1 MHFIILLLGNW
12 PSFIGLKRIYEIV
25 QVSIINAREQINNSH
40 MLSQLKDFNEVF
52 EFVKSSVNS
61 IFEMKRAG
69 LSLMLHRMPARVG
82 AYHVLG
88 SNVIAV
94 NSILLDLV
102 KKYSAS
108 NDEYNS
114 YLFTVLLHEY
124 LHTFGIL
131 DEYKVRQMSV
141 EICEKFFGEK
151 RTVTVMAKD
160 PLKIFPQLGLVS
172 YDNFENKFEIIKNFD
187 NSNQTYIQ

>member
-1 MHFIILLLGNW
+1 MLL
-12 PSFIGLKRIYEIV
+12 
-25 QVSIINAREQINNSH
+25 
-40 MLSQLKDFNEVF
+40 QLKDFNEVF
-52 EFVKSSVNS
+52 EFVKYSVNS
-61 IFEMKRAG
+61 IYEMKRAG
-69 LSLMLHRMPARVG
+69 LSLMLHRMPTRVG

-108 NDEYNS
+108 NNEYNS

-124 LHTFGIL
+124 LHSFGIL

-141 EICEKFFGEK
+141 ELCRNFFGKK
-151 RTVTVMAKD
+151 RTVTVMAED
-160 PLKIFPQLGLVS
+160 PLKVIPQLGLVS
-172 YDNFENKFEIIKNFD
+172 YGKFENEYEIIKNFD

>member
-1 MHFIILLLGNW
+1 MPIITA
-12 PSFIGLKRIYEIV
+12 
-25 QVSIINAREQINNSH
+25 QEQTSNCN
-40 MLSQLKDFNEVF
+40 MLSQLKDYNEVF

-61 IFEMKRAG
+61 IYEMKRAG
-69 LSLMLHRMPARVG
+69 LSLMLHRMPTRVG

-102 KKYSAS
+102 KKYSTS

-114 YLFTVLLHEY
+114 YLFTILLHEY
-124 LHTFGIL
+124 LHSLGIL
-131 DEYKVRQMSV
+131 DEHKVRQMSL
-141 EICEKFFGEK
+141 ELCEKFFGEK
-151 RTVTVMAKD
+151 RTVTVMAED

-172 YDNFENKFEIIKNFD
+172 YDKFEFENKYEIIKNFD

>member
-1 MHFIILLLGNW
+1 MHFIFLLLGNLA
-12 PSFIGLKRIYEIV
+12 SFIGLKRIYEIV
-25 QVSIINAREQINNSH
+25 KVSIINAQEQINNSH

-69 LSLMLHRMPARVG
+69 LSLMLHRMPTRVG

-114 YLFTVLLHEY
+114 YLFTILLHEY
-124 LHTFGIL
+124 LHSFGIL

-141 EICEKFFGEK
+141 ELCEKFFGEK
-151 RTVTVMAKD
+151 RIVTVMAKD
-160 PLKIFPQLGLVS
+160 PLKIFPRLGLVS
-172 YDNFENKFEIIKNFD
+172 YDKFENKFEIIKNFD

>member
-1 MHFIILLLGNW
+1 VPIITA
-12 PSFIGLKRIYEIV
+12 E
-25 QVSIINAREQINNSH
+25 EQISNIS
-40 MLSQLKDFNEVF
+40 MLSQLKDFNQVF

-69 LSLMLHRMPARVG
+69 LSLMLHRMPTRVG

-102 KKYSAS
+102 KKNSAS
-108 NDEYNS
+108 KSEYNS
-114 YLFTVLLHEY
+114 YLFTVFLHEY

-131 DEYKVRQMSV
+131 DEYRVRQMSV
-141 EICEKFFGEK
+141 ELCQKFFGEK
-151 RTVTVMAKD
+151 RIVTVMSED

-172 YDNFENKFEIIKNFD
+172 YDKFENKYEIIKNFD

>member
-1 MHFIILLLGNW
+1 MPIITAEKQESNT
-12 PSFIGLKRIYEIV
+12 
-25 QVSIINAREQINNSH
+25 SI
-40 MLSQLKDFNEVF
+40 LSQLKDFNEVF

-69 LSLMLHRMPARVG
+69 LSLMLHRMPTRVG

-108 NDEYNS
+108 NNEYNS

-124 LHTFGIL
+124 LHSFGIL

-141 EICEKFFGEK
+141 ELCEKFFGEK
-151 RTVTVMAKD
+151 RTVTVMAED

-172 YDNFENKFEIIKNFD
+172 YDNYDKFENKYEIIKNFD